1 MKNKKNIIF
10 FLPNFSEGGA
20 GKSILTI
27 CNSLS
32 HERYN
37 IIIICLG
44 RCYYKNKF
52 NKKTK
57 VYELN
62 INKTIFSFNLIT
74 KILKK
79 NFNKENTIF
88 ISNMNYANVLSC
100 IYIKLILNYK
110 LLLIERT
117 PLKELTTYYGINDYF
132 KKKIIYFL
140 MKILYRF
147 SDLVILNSKYT
158 LMKFKN
164 EIKCKSISIYSPA
177 IDVVKKNN
185 MLKIKS
191 FQKRDFLK
199 ILSIGRLSIEK
210 RFDLLINSMK
220 FLNKKKTKLNIIG
233 NGPELLKLRQLIK
246 KNKLQNI
253 IKIKKFDKD
262 YKKYFK
268 KFDIFVSTS
277 DFEGFPNIVVEALNS
292 NKLVLSRDSGG
303 GIHNILSNEKFG
315 KIIDTENPKII
326 ANEIVNLHKKYK
338 KFYLNNKSLKRK
350 LQNFTTEI
358 IVAQFDKIF
367 SNNKI

>member
-27 CNSLS
+27 CNNLNNKK
-32 HERYN
+32 YN

-44 RCYYKNKF
+44 KCYYKKEF
-52 NKKTK
+52 NKKIK

-62 INKTIFSFNLIT
+62 INKTIFSFNLIK
-74 KILKK
+74 KILKE
-79 NFNKENTIF
+79 NFNKQNTIF

-117 PLKELTTYYGINDYF
+117 PLKELKTYYGVIDYI

-158 LMKFKN
+158 QIKFKN
-164 EIKCKSISIYSPA
+164 EIKCKSINIYSPA
-177 IDVVKKNN
+177 LNVVKKNN

-191 FQKRDFLK
+191 FQKDYLN

-210 RFDLLINSMK
+210 RFDLLINSMR
-220 FLNKKKTKLNIIG
+220 FLDKKKTKLNIVG
-233 NGPELLKLRQLIK
+233 NGSELPKLKYLI
-246 KNKLQNI
+246 NKYELQKV
-253 IKIKKFDKD
+253 IKIKKFDKN
-262 YKKYFK
+262 YKKYFR

-277 DFEGFPNIVVEALNS
+277 DFEGFPNIVVEALNN
-292 NKLVLSRDSGG
+292 NKLILSRNSGG
-303 GIHNILSNEKFG
+303 GIHNILLNGKFG

-326 ANEIVNLHKKYK
+326 ANEIINLRKGYK
-338 KFYLNNKSLKRK
+338 KFYKNNILLKK
-350 LQNFTTEI
+350 NLQNFTTKI
-358 IVAQFDKIF
+358 IVRQFDKIF